1 MAGHLRRHH
10 PLTWKKLNTTMD
22 PSPSST
28 AFAYF
33 ADFGL
38 IFFALLLVLLNG
50 FFVAAEFAMVKLRA
64 TKVEAI
70 AQQYGWR
77 GHILRTVHNQLDA
90 YLSACQLGI
99 TLASLGLGWV
109 GEPAFA
115 HLLAPLLEYAGIS
128 SPELLH
134 GIAFFSAF
142 FIISYLHIV
151 VGELAP
157 KSWAIRQPELLS
169 LWTAVPLYLFY
180 WAMYPAIY
188 LLNASANGI
197 LRIAGQ
203 GEPGPHH
210 DHHYSRDELKLILHS
225 SRARDPSDQGMRV
238 LASAVELGELEVV
251 DWANSREDLI
261 ILEHDASLSEILA
274 LIRRYKYSRYP
285 VHDASKGEFI
295 GLLHIK
301 DLLLALAALESMPET
316 FNIHELL
323 RPLERVSKHLPLSH
337 LLERFR
343 HGAVH
348 FALVEE
354 ADSKVIGYL
363 TMEDVLEVLVG
374 DIQDEHRKTERGIL
388 TYQPGKLLVRGDTPL
403 FKIERLLG
411 VDLDHLEA
419 ETLAGLIY
427 ESLKRMPEED
437 EVLEVEGLRIVI
449 KKMKGPKIVL
459 AKVLMLD

>member
-1 MAGHLRRHH
+1 
-10 PLTWKKLNTTMD
+10 MD

-70 AQQYGWR
+70 AQQNGWR

-115 HLLAPLLEYAGIS
+115 HLLTPLLEYAGIS
-128 SPELLH
+128 SPKLVH

-169 LWTAVPLYLFY
+169 LWTAAPLYLFY
-180 WAMYPAIY
+180 WIMYPAIY

-225 SRARDPSDQGMRV
+225 SRAQDPSDQGMRV

-261 ILEHDASLSEILA
+261 ILEHDASLSDILS
-274 LIRRYKYSRYP
+274 LIRRHKYSRYP
-285 VHDASKGEFI
+285 VHDASKDEFI

-316 FNIHELL
+316 FNLSELL

-343 HGAVH
+343 QGAVH

-354 ADSKVIGYL
+354 ADGKVIGYL

-388 TYQPGKLLVRGDTPL
+388 AYQPGKLLVRGDTPL

-427 ESLKRMPEED
+427 ESLKRMPEEE

-449 KKMKGPKIVL
+449 KKMRGPKIVL
-459 AKVLMLD
+459 AKVLRLD

>member
-1 MAGHLRRHH
+1 
-10 PLTWKKLNTTMD
+10 MD
-22 PSPSST
+22 PSTSLAST
-28 AFAYF
+28 LF
-33 ADFGL
+33 ADLGL
-38 IFFALLLVLLNG
+38 VFFAFFLVLLNG

-64 TKVEAI
+64 TRVEAI
-70 AQQYGWR
+70 AKKHGWR
-77 GHILRTVHNQLDA
+77 GRILKKVHNQLDA

-115 HLLAPLLEYAGIS
+115 ELLEPLLGAVGVS
-128 SPELLH
+128 SPEVIH

-157 KSWAIRQPELLS
+157 KSWAIRKPDLLS

-180 WAMYPAIY
+180 WLMYPAIW

-203 GEPGPHH
+203 GEPGAHH
-210 DHHYSRDELKLILHS
+210 EHHYSRDELKLILHS
-225 SRARDPSDQGMRV
+225 NRATDPDARV

-261 ILEHDASLSEILA
+261 YLDSKASLDEILTQ
-274 LIRRYKYSRYP
+274 IRRSKYSRYP
-285 VHDASKGEFI
+285 VYDEDSQTFTGV
-295 GLLHIK
+295 LHIK
-301 DLLLALAALESMPET
+301 DLLLAIAGLDSEAASFDLDDLV
-316 FNIHELL
+316 H
-323 RPLERVSKHLPLSH
+323 PLERVTKHMPLSD
-337 LLERFR
+337 LLEQFR
-343 HGAVH
+343 RGGAH
-348 FALVEE
+348 FVLVEE
-354 ADSKVIGYL
+354 ADHKVIGFL

-374 DIQDEHRKTERGIL
+374 DIQDEHRKTERGVVA
-388 TYQPGKLLVRGDTPL
+388 YQPGKLLVRGDTPL
-403 FKIERLLG
+403 FKVERLLG
-411 VDLDHLEA
+411 IDLDHVEA

-427 ESLKRMPEED
+427 DSLKRVPEE
-437 EVLEVEGLRIVI
+437 ETVLEAEGLRIIV

-459 AKVLMLD
+459 AKVIKLDPKDVRRRQPEER

>member
-1 MAGHLRRHH
+1 
-10 PLTWKKLNTTMD
+10 MD
-22 PSPSST
+22 PSPSPT
-28 AFAYF
+28 TLTYF

-70 AQQYGWR
+70 AQANGWR

-115 HLLAPLLEYAGIS
+115 HLLAPLLEYAGIT
-128 SPELLH
+128 SPKLVH

-169 LWTAVPLYLFY
+169 LWTAAPLYLFY

-225 SRARDPSDQGMRV
+225 SRAQDPSDQGMRV

-261 ILEHDASLSEILA
+261 TLEHDASLSEILA

-285 VHDASKGEFI
+285 VYDASKAEFI

-316 FNIHELL
+316 FNLHELL
-323 RPLERVSKHLPLSH
+323 RPLERVSKHLPLSQ

-427 ESLKRMPEED
+427 ESLKRMPEEE

-449 KKMKGPKIVL
+449 KKMRGPKIVL

>member
-1 MAGHLRRHH
+1 
-10 PLTWKKLNTTMD
+10 MD
-22 PSPSST
+22 PSTSYT
-28 AFAYF
+28 AASYF

-38 IFFALLLVLLNG
+38 VLFAFCLVLLNG

-64 TKVEAI
+64 TKVETLSAKS
-70 AQQYGWR
+70 GWR
-77 GHILRTVHNQLDA
+77 GRILRKVHQQLDA

-115 HLLAPLLEYAGIS
+115 HLLEPLLGYLGVV
-128 SPELLH
+128 SPKLVH

-151 VGELAP
+151 IGELAP
-157 KSWAIRQPELLS
+157 KSWAIRKPVQLS

-188 LLNASANGI
+188 LLNASATAI

-203 GEPGPHH
+203 DQAGSHH
-210 DHHYSRDELKLILHS
+210 EHHYSRDELKLILHS
-225 SRARDPSDQGMRV
+225 SRAQDPTDQDMRV

-251 DWANSREDLI
+251 DWANSREDLVH
-261 ILEHDASLSEILA
+261 LEVNAA
-274 LIRRYKYSRYP
+274 LHEVFSVFRRHKYSRYP
-285 VHDASKGEFI
+285 VYDEAAGSFVGV
-295 GLLHIK
+295 LHIK
-301 DLLLALAALESMPET
+301 DLLLHLSLLEMLPSALKLS
-316 FNIHELL
+316 ELMH
-323 RPLERVSKHLPLSH
+323 PVERVNRHMPLSD
-337 LLERFR
+337 LLEQFR
-343 HGAVH
+343 QGGSH

-354 ADSKVIGYL
+354 ADGKVIGYL
-363 TMEDVLEVLVG
+363 TMEDVLEALVG
-374 DIQDEHRKTERGIL
+374 DIQDEHRKADRGIL
-388 TYQPGKLLVRGDTPL
+388 AYQPGKLLVRGDTSL

-411 VDLDHLEA
+411 VNLDHIEA

-427 ESLKRMPEED
+427 ETLKRMPEEE
-437 EVLEVEGLRIVI
+437 EVLDVDGLKIIV

-459 AKVLMLD
+459 AKVLKLQ